1 MSTGEAGATPAGER
15 KDPESLEAFR
25 KQVRAWFAEHTPPDW
40 EERLRRATDDETEE
54 FFREWSRTLHSG
66 GFLVPHWPVAQGG
79 GGLPLAQQIVIQQES
94 ARAGAPRPRFQ
105 AIALGHAAA
114 TLLEHGTDEQKLLL
128 RGILDGESWCQG
140 FSEPEAGSDLESLRT
155 RAVRDG
161 DDYVV
166 NGQKIWSSMASRST
180 WCLLLARTDP
190 SVSKHRGLS
199 IFIMDMHAPGV
210 EVRPIRQAT
219 GGSEFSEIFLTDVRI
234 PASMRVGLENNGW
247 QIAQTTLLTE
257 RAAQLLELHQG
268 LLVTLERLAA
278 LAGDNPD
285 AAFRQEFGRLVS
297 EVDVFGMVVEKIM
310 RGLMINGSFGPES
323 SIGKLFFSELLQR
336 VMHAGVRAQGLAAMV
351 DRGNRADLSYTSGD
365 WMIDYIRSWTWTIAA
380 GSSEIQ
386 RNIISERVLKLP
398 REPR

>member
-25 KQVRAWFAEHTPPDW
+25 KQVRAWFVEHTPPDW

-140 FSEPEAGSDLESLRT
+140 FSEPEAGSDLASLRT

-234 PASMRVGLENNGW
+234 PASMRVGPENNGW